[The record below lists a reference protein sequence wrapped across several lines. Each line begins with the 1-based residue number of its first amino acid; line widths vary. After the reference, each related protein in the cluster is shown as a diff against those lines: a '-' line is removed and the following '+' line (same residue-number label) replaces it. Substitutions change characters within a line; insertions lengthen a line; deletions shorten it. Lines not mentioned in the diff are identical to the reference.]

1 MSKKTNEAVV
11 DDPQNSFQDYFDRK
25 EIDLS
30 KLDIDLQTTKYPDA
44 KLHQLVSFIK
54 SGIRILGYAFIPFN
68 LTVACVILVI
78 SELIG
83 IYEELV

>member
-25 EIDLS
+25 EIDLN
-30 KLDIDLQTTKYPDA
+30 KLDIDLQSTKYPDA

-68 LTVACVILVI
+68 LTVACVILII

>member
-25 EIDLS
+25 EIDLN
-30 KLDIDLQTTKYPDA
+30 KLDIDLQSTKYPDA

>member
-1 MSKKTNEAVV
+1 MKNLDKLP
-11 DDPQNSFQDYFDRK
+11 DP
-25 EIDLS
+25 
-30 KLDIDLQTTKYPDA
+30 

-54 SGIRILGYAFIPFN
+54 SGVRVLGYAFIPFDSFIAMGV
-68 LTVACVILVI
+68 LLV

>member
-68 LTVACVILVI
+68 LTIACVILVI